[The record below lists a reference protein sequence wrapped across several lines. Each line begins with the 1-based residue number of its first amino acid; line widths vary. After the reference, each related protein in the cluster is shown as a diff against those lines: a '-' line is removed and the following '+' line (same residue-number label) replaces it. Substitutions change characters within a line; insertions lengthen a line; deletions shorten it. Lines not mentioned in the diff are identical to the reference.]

1 MSKYNLGIVKT
12 SILANLNESSLIKN
26 FIGLLKESQI
36 LKTELSIIDNIEK
49 KHIVN
54 EDLAIKYI
62 DENINLLKEM
72 GCTKEKFEAENAKFL
87 ALVEGVQFSNTS
99 KKNLYENIHILIYE
113 SLSGKK
119 PTDVNKLHD
128 AFVFV
133 LEYVKNNK
141 KEVIS
146 EGVKLP
152 ELPRELV
159 LSDFL
164 VKRAIFEFNEK
175 YSSILSEDELIV
187 LKSLVKNENAQT
199 TEGTFNTIKESTL
212 NSLREL
218 KSEIVSQNK
227 SNIDVNEQRE
237 IDQYCG
243 KIDESVKNIEKLNF
257 DKERYMNDVL
267 DLINLKSE
275 LSS

>member
-12 SILANLNESSLIKN
+12 SILGNLNESSLIKN

-87 ALVEGVQFSNTS
+87 SLVEGVQFSSTS
-99 KKNLYENIHILIYE
+99 KRNLYENIHILIYE

-119 PTDVNKLHD
+119 PTNVNKLHD

-141 KEVIS
+141 KAVIS

-164 VKRAIFEFNEK
+164 VKRAILEFNEK
-175 YSSILSEDELIV
+175 YSAILSEDELIV
-187 LKSLVKNENAQT
+187 LKSVINESRQT
-199 TEGTFNTIKESTL
+199 KEETFTTIKESTL

-218 KSEIVSQNK
+218 KSEMKSQNK
-227 SNIDVNEQRE
+227 SKMDVNEQRE
-237 IDQYCG
+237 IDQYCS
-243 KIDESVKNIEKLNF
+243 KIDESVMNIEKLAF
-257 DKERYMNDVL
+257 DKERFMNDVL
-267 DLINLKSE
+267 DLINLKTE